1 MSEIYVGSEC
11 KLYLDCK
18 HVEEIYFSF
27 CVIQKKKIYY
37 DNGYHYHDISLNYCW
52 AFLMSKIL
60 DSKLNNQLIGFFL
73 ILMFFYNQE
82 IKAEMIIGKA
92 FIEPGV
98 DLIFEGGVKDEI
110 MPEQYYLSENQTD
123 VHIEVLANWSSS
135 APKGSPEG
143 GHVAYLNITAIVIN
157 ETTGTSDTHKLTPHV
172 NMSDNL
178 HYAKNIKLPGKIDEL
193 YTVIFE
199 IRPPKNDEL
208 GMHYDWRY
216 AVDNELIVAERFE
229 FNNLDFK
236 EIALSK
242 RR

>member
-1 MSEIYVGSEC
+1 
-11 KLYLDCK
+11 
-18 HVEEIYFSF
+18 
-27 CVIQKKKIYY
+27 
-37 DNGYHYHDISLNYCW
+37 
-52 AFLMSKIL
+52 MSKIL

>member
-1 MSEIYVGSEC
+1 MG
-11 KLYLDCK
+11 L
-18 HVEEIYFSF
+18 F
-27 CVIQKKKIYY
+27 
-37 DNGYHYHDISLNYCW
+37 
-52 AFLMSKIL
+52 MSKIL
-60 DSKLNNQLIGFFL
+60 DKKLKDQFIGFFI
-73 ILMFFYNQE
+73 ILVLFQNHE
-82 IKAEMIIGKA
+82 IQAEMIIGTGS
-92 FIEPGV
+92 IEPGV

-110 MPEQYYLSENQTD
+110 MPEEYYLSENETD
-123 VHIEVLANWSSS
+123 VHIEVLANWSSD

-143 GHVAYLNITAIVIN
+143 GHVAYLNITAVLIN
-157 ETTGTSDTHKLTPHV
+157 ENTGSSDTHKLTPHV

-216 AVDNELIVAERFE
+216 TVDKELIVAERFE

-236 EIALSK
+236 EIAISK

>member
-1 MSEIYVGSEC
+1 MG
-11 KLYLDCK
+11 L
-18 HVEEIYFSF
+18 F
-27 CVIQKKKIYY
+27 
-37 DNGYHYHDISLNYCW
+37 
-52 AFLMSKIL
+52 MSKIL
-60 DSKLNNQLIGFFL
+60 DKKLKDQFIGFFI
-73 ILMFFYNQE
+73 ILVLFQNHE
-82 IKAEMIIGKA
+82 IQAEMIIGSGS
-92 FIEPGV
+92 IEPGV

-110 MPEQYYLSENQTD
+110 MPEEYYLSENETD
-123 VHIEVLANWSSS
+123 VHIEVLANWSSD

-143 GHVAYLNITAIVIN
+143 GHVAYLNITAVLIN
-157 ETTGTSDTHKLTPHV
+157 ETTGSSDTHKLTPHV

-178 HYAKNIKLPGKIDEL
+178 HYAKNIKLPGKIDES

-216 AVDNELIVAERFE
+216 IVDKELIVAERFE

-236 EIALSK
+236 EIAISK

>member
-1 MSEIYVGSEC
+1 MG
-11 KLYLDCK
+11 L
-18 HVEEIYFSF
+18 F
-27 CVIQKKKIYY
+27 
-37 DNGYHYHDISLNYCW
+37 
-52 AFLMSKIL
+52 MSKIL
-60 DSKLNNQLIGFFL
+60 DKKLKDQFIAFFI
-73 ILMFFYNQE
+73 ILVLFQNHE
-82 IKAEMIIGKA
+82 IQAEMIIGTGS
-92 FIEPGV
+92 IEPGV

-110 MPEQYYLSENQTD
+110 MPEEYYLSENETD
-123 VHIEVLANWSSS
+123 VHIEVLANWSSD

-143 GHVAYLNITAIVIN
+143 GHVAYLNITAVLIN
-157 ETTGTSDTHKLTPHV
+157 ETTGSSDTHKLTPHV

-216 AVDNELIVAERFE
+216 TVDKELIVAERFE

-236 EIALSK
+236 EIAISK

>member
-1 MSEIYVGSEC
+1 MG
-11 KLYLDCK
+11 L
-18 HVEEIYFSF
+18 F
-27 CVIQKKKIYY
+27 
-37 DNGYHYHDISLNYCW
+37 
-52 AFLMSKIL
+52 MSKIL
-60 DSKLNNQLIGFFL
+60 DKKLKDQFIGFFI
-73 ILMFFYNQE
+73 ILVLFQNHE
-82 IKAEMIIGKA
+82 IQAEMIIGTGS
-92 FIEPGV
+92 IEPGV

-110 MPEQYYLSENQTD
+110 MPEEYYLSENETD
-123 VHIEVLANWSSS
+123 VHIEVLANWSSD

-143 GHVAYLNITAIVIN
+143 GHVAYLNVTAVLIN
-157 ETTGTSDTHKLTPHV
+157 ETTGSSDTHKLTPHV

-216 AVDNELIVAERFE
+216 TVDKELIVAERFE

-236 EIALSK
+236 EIAISK

>member
-1 MSEIYVGSEC
+1 MG
-11 KLYLDCK
+11 L
-18 HVEEIYFSF
+18 F
-27 CVIQKKKIYY
+27 
-37 DNGYHYHDISLNYCW
+37 
-52 AFLMSKIL
+52 MSKIL
-60 DSKLNNQLIGFFL
+60 DKKLKDQFIGFFI
-73 ILMFFYNQE
+73 ILVLFQNHE
-82 IKAEMIIGKA
+82 IQAEMIIGTGS
-92 FIEPGV
+92 IEPGV

-110 MPEQYYLSENQTD
+110 MPEEYYLSENETD
-123 VHIEVLANWSSS
+123 VHIEVLANWSSD

-143 GHVAYLNITAIVIN
+143 GHVAYLNITAVLIN
-157 ETTGTSDTHKLTPHV
+157 ETTGSSDTHKLTPHV

-216 AVDNELIVAERFE
+216 TVDKVLIVAERFE

-236 EIALSK
+236 EIAISK

>member
-1 MSEIYVGSEC
+1 MG
-11 KLYLDCK
+11 L
-18 HVEEIYFSF
+18 F
-27 CVIQKKKIYY
+27 
-37 DNGYHYHDISLNYCW
+37 
-52 AFLMSKIL
+52 MSKIL
-60 DSKLNNQLIGFFL
+60 DKKLKDQFIGFFI
-73 ILMFFYNQE
+73 ILVLFQNHE
-82 IKAEMIIGKA
+82 IQAEMIIGTGS
-92 FIEPGV
+92 IEPGV

-110 MPEQYYLSENQTD
+110 MPEEYYLSENETD
-123 VHIEVLANWSSS
+123 VHIEVLANWSSD

-143 GHVAYLNITAIVIN
+143 GHVAYLNVTAVLIN
-157 ETTGTSDTHKLTPHV
+157 ETTGSSDTHKLTPHV

-178 HYAKNIKLPGKIDEL
+178 HYAKNIKLPGKIDES

-216 AVDNELIVAERFE
+216 TVDKELIVAKRFE

-236 EIALSK
+236 EIAISK

>member
-1 MSEIYVGSEC
+1 MG
-11 KLYLDCK
+11 L
-18 HVEEIYFSF
+18 F
-27 CVIQKKKIYY
+27 
-37 DNGYHYHDISLNYCW
+37 
-52 AFLMSKIL
+52 MSKIL
-60 DSKLNNQLIGFFL
+60 DKKLKHQFIGFFI
-73 ILMFFYNQE
+73 ILVLFQNHE
-82 IKAEMIIGKA
+82 IQAEMIIGTGS
-92 FIEPGV
+92 IEPGV

-110 MPEQYYLSENQTD
+110 MPEEYYLSENETD
-123 VHIEVLANWSSS
+123 VHIEVLANWSSD

-143 GHVAYLNITAIVIN
+143 GHVAYLNITAVLIN
-157 ETTGTSDTHKLTPHV
+157 ETTGSSDTHKLTPHV

-216 AVDNELIVAERFE
+216 TVDKELIVAERFE

-236 EIALSK
+236 EIAISK

>member
-1 MSEIYVGSEC
+1 MG
-11 KLYLDCK
+11 L
-18 HVEEIYFSF
+18 F
-27 CVIQKKKIYY
+27 
-37 DNGYHYHDISLNYCW
+37 
-52 AFLMSKIL
+52 MSKIL
-60 DSKLNNQLIGFFL
+60 DKKLKDQFIGFFI
-73 ILMFFYNQE
+73 ILVLFQNHE
-82 IKAEMIIGKA
+82 IQAEMIIGTGS
-92 FIEPGV
+92 IEPGV

-110 MPEQYYLSENQTD
+110 MPEEYYLSENETD
-123 VHIEVLANWSSS
+123 VHIEVLANWSSD

-143 GHVAYLNITAIVIN
+143 GHVAYLNITAVLIN
-157 ETTGTSDTHKLTPHV
+157 ETTGSSDTHKLTPHV

-178 HYAKNIKLPGKIDEL
+178 HYAKNIKLPGKIDES

-216 AVDNELIVAERFE
+216 RVDKELIVAERFE

-236 EIALSK
+236 EIAISK

>member
-1 MSEIYVGSEC
+1 MG
-11 KLYLDCK
+11 L
-18 HVEEIYFSF
+18 F
-27 CVIQKKKIYY
+27 
-37 DNGYHYHDISLNYCW
+37 
-52 AFLMSKIL
+52 MSKIL
-60 DSKLNNQLIGFFL
+60 DKKLKDQFIGFFI
-73 ILMFFYNQE
+73 ILVLFQNHE
-82 IKAEMIIGKA
+82 IQAEMIIGTGS
-92 FIEPGV
+92 IEPGV

-110 MPEQYYLSENQTD
+110 MPEEYYLSENETD
-123 VHIEVLANWSSS
+123 VHIEVLANWSSD

-143 GHVAYLNITAIVIN
+143 GHVAYLNITAVLIN
-157 ETTGTSDTHKLTPHV
+157 ETTGSSDAHKLTPHV

-216 AVDNELIVAERFE
+216 TVDKELIVAERFE

-236 EIALSK
+236 EIAISK

>member
-1 MSEIYVGSEC
+1 MG
-11 KLYLDCK
+11 L
-18 HVEEIYFSF
+18 F
-27 CVIQKKKIYY
+27 
-37 DNGYHYHDISLNYCW
+37 
-52 AFLMSKIL
+52 MSKIL
-60 DSKLNNQLIGFFL
+60 DKKLKDQFIGFFI
-73 ILMFFYNQE
+73 ILVLFQNHE
-82 IKAEMIIGKA
+82 IQAEMIIGTGS
-92 FIEPGV
+92 IEPGV

-110 MPEQYYLSENQTD
+110 MPEKYYLSENETD
-123 VHIEVLANWSSS
+123 VHIEVLANWSSY

-143 GHVAYLNITAIVIN
+143 GHVAYLNITAVLIN
-157 ETTGTSDTHKLTPHV
+157 ETTGSSDTHKLTPHV

-216 AVDNELIVAERFE
+216 RVDKELIVAERFE

-236 EIALSK
+236 EIAISK

>member
-1 MSEIYVGSEC
+1 MG
-11 KLYLDCK
+11 L
-18 HVEEIYFSF
+18 F
-27 CVIQKKKIYY
+27 
-37 DNGYHYHDISLNYCW
+37 
-52 AFLMSKIL
+52 MSKIL
-60 DSKLNNQLIGFFL
+60 DKKLKDQFIGFFI
-73 ILMFFYNQE
+73 ILVLFQNHVIQ
-82 IKAEMIIGKA
+82 AEMIIGTGS
-92 FIEPGV
+92 IEPGV

-110 MPEQYYLSENQTD
+110 MPEEYYLSENETD
-123 VHIEVLANWSSS
+123 VHIEVLANWSSD

-143 GHVAYLNITAIVIN
+143 GHVAYLNITAVLIN
-157 ETTGTSDTHKLTPHV
+157 ETTGSSDTHKLTPHV

-178 HYAKNIKLPGKIDEL
+178 HYAKNIKLPGKIDES

-216 AVDNELIVAERFE
+216 TVDKELIVAERFE

-236 EIALSK
+236 EIAISK

>member
-1 MSEIYVGSEC
+1 MG
-11 KLYLDCK
+11 L
-18 HVEEIYFSF
+18 F
-27 CVIQKKKIYY
+27 
-37 DNGYHYHDISLNYCW
+37 
-52 AFLMSKIL
+52 MSKIL
-60 DSKLNNQLIGFFL
+60 DKKLKDQFIGFFI
-73 ILMFFYNQE
+73 ILVLFQNHE
-82 IKAEMIIGKA
+82 IQAEMIIGTGS
-92 FIEPGV
+92 IEPGV

-110 MPEQYYLSENQTD
+110 MPEEYYLSENETD
-123 VHIEVLANWSSS
+123 VHIEVLANWSSD

-143 GHVAYLNITAIVIN
+143 GHVAYLNITAVLIN
-157 ETTGTSDTHKLTPHV
+157 ENTGSSDTHKLTPHV

-178 HYAKNIKLPGKIDEL
+178 HYAKNIKLPGKIDES

-216 AVDNELIVAERFE
+216 TVDKELIVAERFE

-236 EIALSK
+236 EIAISK

>member
-1 MSEIYVGSEC
+1 MG
-11 KLYLDCK
+11 L
-18 HVEEIYFSF
+18 F
-27 CVIQKKKIYY
+27 
-37 DNGYHYHDISLNYCW
+37 
-52 AFLMSKIL
+52 MSKIL
-60 DSKLNNQLIGFFL
+60 DKKLKDQFIGFFITL
-73 ILMFFYNQE
+73 VLFQNHE
-82 IKAEMIIGKA
+82 IQAEMIIGTGS
-92 FIEPGV
+92 IEPGV

-110 MPEQYYLSENQTD
+110 VPEEYYLSENETD
-123 VHIEVLANWSSS
+123 VHIEVLANWSSD

-143 GHVAYLNITAIVIN
+143 GHVAYLNITAVLIN
-157 ETTGTSDTHKLTPHV
+157 ETTGSSDTHKLTPHV

-178 HYAKNIKLPGKIDEL
+178 HYAKNIKLPGKIDES

-216 AVDNELIVAERFE
+216 TVDKELIVAERFE

-236 EIALSK
+236 EIAISK

>member
-1 MSEIYVGSEC
+1 MG
-11 KLYLDCK
+11 L
-18 HVEEIYFSF
+18 F
-27 CVIQKKKIYY
+27 
-37 DNGYHYHDISLNYCW
+37 
-52 AFLMSKIL
+52 MSKIL
-60 DSKLNNQLIGFFL
+60 DKKLKDQFIGFFI
-73 ILMFFYNQE
+73 ILVLFQNHE
-82 IKAEMIIGKA
+82 IQAEMIIGTGS
-92 FIEPGV
+92 IEPGV

-110 MPEQYYLSENQTD
+110 MPEEYYLSENETD
-123 VHIEVLANWSSS
+123 VHIEVLANWSSD

-143 GHVAYLNITAIVIN
+143 GHVAYLNVTAVVIN
-157 ETTGTSDTHKLTPHV
+157 ETTGSSDTHKLTPHV

-178 HYAKNIKLPGKIDEL
+178 HYAKNIKLPGKIDES

-236 EIALSK
+236 EIAISK

>member
-1 MSEIYVGSEC
+1 MG
-11 KLYLDCK
+11 L
-18 HVEEIYFSF
+18 F
-27 CVIQKKKIYY
+27 
-37 DNGYHYHDISLNYCW
+37 
-52 AFLMSKIL
+52 MSKIL
-60 DSKLNNQLIGFFL
+60 DKKLKDQFIGFFI
-73 ILMFFYNQE
+73 ILVLFQNHE
-82 IKAEMIIGKA
+82 IQAEMIIGTGS
-92 FIEPGV
+92 IEPGV

-110 MPEQYYLSENQTD
+110 MPEEYYLSENETD
-123 VHIEVLANWSSS
+123 VHIEVLANWSSD

-143 GHVAYLNITAIVIN
+143 GHVAYLNITAVLIN
-157 ETTGTSDTHKLTPHV
+157 ETTGSSDTHKLTPHV

-199 IRPPKNDEL
+199 IHPPKNDEL

-216 AVDNELIVAERFE
+216 TVDKELIVAERFE

-236 EIALSK
+236 EIAISK

>member
-1 MSEIYVGSEC
+1 MG
-11 KLYLDCK
+11 L
-18 HVEEIYFSF
+18 F
-27 CVIQKKKIYY
+27 
-37 DNGYHYHDISLNYCW
+37 
-52 AFLMSKIL
+52 MSKIL
-60 DSKLNNQLIGFFL
+60 DKKLKDQFIGFFI
-73 ILMFFYNQE
+73 ILVLFQNHAIQ
-82 IKAEMIIGKA
+82 AEMIIGTGS
-92 FIEPGV
+92 IEPGV

-110 MPEQYYLSENQTD
+110 MPEEYYLSENETD
-123 VHIEVLANWSSS
+123 VHIEVLANWSSD

-143 GHVAYLNITAIVIN
+143 GHVAYLNVTAVLIN
-157 ETTGTSDTHKLTPHV
+157 ETTGSSDTHKLTPHV

-178 HYAKNIKLPGKIDEL
+178 HYAKNIKLPGKIDES

-216 AVDNELIVAERFE
+216 TVDKELIVAERFE

-236 EIALSK
+236 EIAISK